1 MESQSESNNKLIQD
15 KQSIFFQNSQIEE
28 AKSSQFNETL
38 VDRSRQRYLFEQQ
51 NNKLQQSHRGDSEI
65 QESSMQ
71 DGIITTFEMK
81 QLISTE
87 RRSLQTNCWDEI
99 NSKMCKDNQSINE
112 QVIQVQIENDSCS
125 QQEMKQDFSK
135 IESMIINDQQEQ
147 QQPQNLE
154 QNNTQNINL
163 QDKSII
169 AASQN
174 APIKESQIYQP
185 INQINEEKLCIKNE
199 NEKEIW
205 FQEDIFYEKN
215 LKKLGT
221 KVTFQLK
228 GQYQIQQDNNRLS
241 KYKQN
246 FLKATN
252 IINRLLNNSVSRVV
266 KIRQHVQNFVN
277 ILKLRHFNRK
287 LDELNENDFISI
299 NDLSHFYFPN
309 DKKKQNYQNSSL
321 IYNIERLSKL
331 LPVFMPTDLARV
343 IWDMIQVLY
352 TYLFLYIYSIFIFFD
367 QHDFKS
373 QLMQKLCLY
382 SFINYLADIIINLNT
397 AIFNKD
403 NIIDRRKLI
412 AKQYFLSTIFVT
424 DFLSMTVLISK
435 LFNFRELTLQNQN
448 YNFFKCVFNILI
460 FLKVNGISEKKKRFD
475 YIITLTENQKHV
487 IKLINQIASVMTVAH
502 IAAIGWYFLGI
513 QEIQSNQNNWLDK
526 LDISDHQYYEKY
538 IYSIY
543 WAITTMTTAHEQKDR
558 DKQAEDQILSVLSNK
573 LREEITIEIN
583 SKILNSYFVLSSN
596 FSQATL
602 SKVIFIMEEVLVNPN
617 EVIISEQE
625 YDDSSIYFIQSGIIE
640 IYQHQIQKQKKVNV
654 IKVLKNGSIFGELS
668 FFSGFKRQASAR
680 SVNLSTLYKIRRD
693 QFIEILK
700 ENTEDFERFK
710 MMQDQII
717 FQSELSAI
725 HVECFNCKNIGHI
738 ATKCP
743 RIQRTKDQQL
753 VILRQNYSIFQERA
767 QTKRKRNKHLSYAY
781 KLLKQNQEICNF
793 LKHNLKEQ
801 NYEYYDMFET
811 NEHLF
816 TSEDTQ
822 SKFQNDEDD
831 EDSISQITYN
841 FDEQSMDVNSQAINR
856 AQKRKKANVFMKGM
870 KKTNN
875 FSTQNIEDNESI
887 LSQEKHSQNTKSNS
901 YQENQDYIKAAS
913 NFSGFQIKTM
923 SFEAQDNL
931 NIKQDHQKKENFFSQ
946 QCKALHK
953 LETDPNNQSITEI
966 SNQQSSLEE
975 EEISIING
983 SKKSGSQKQ
992 IQSSFNIINQHQYD
1006 IDKKQFK
1013 KLSSNN
1019 HLNIQYSKQI
1029 SHQSIDDQNLNK
1041 NKNGQLIKQDTI
1053 DNLNKQQC
1061 FHKPISPDQ
1070 NQNKQ
1075 LNQKE
1080 VKHLIDQILL
1090 QNIILNNFLHDNK
1103 LPQLQQ
1109 LNILNNA
1116 CSIQDLIDKN
1126 PIQNTFDKR
1135 IKSIKEENFVKHT
1148 SSVRSNRDIK
1158 EKRSSLIS
1166 QHSNYFNNQN
1176 RRDDKS
1182 NLSSNNYEILQ
1193 NCIKNKDTCQANKIN
1208 LISGVSNVLENAQI
1222 PLNLQIN
1229 NNQSYLQSESEDL
1242 PITIESFDKIQF
1254 FKKYFPHNNFEKVMQ
1269 KLKQYQSE
1277 QKKIKK
1283 NKLASKQRRQ
1293 NIGFSNNVILSMFQG
1308 NSNLIKFIPQ
1318 DYNINLYKPTY
1329 LSYGVKMQKG
1339 NKFPKNFYTQEKNNS

>member
-543 WAITTMTTAHEQKDR
+543 WAITTMTTGFILQEIEKSS
-558 DKQAEDQILSVLSNK
+558 KQLNDD
-573 LREEITIEIN
+573 ITI
-583 SKILNSYFVLSSN
+583 
-596 FSQATL
+596 
-602 SKVIFIMEEVLVNPN
+602 
-617 EVIISEQE
+617 
-625 YDDSSIYFIQSGIIE
+625 IQS
-640 IYQHQIQKQKKVNV
+640 
-654 IKVLKNGSIFGELS
+654 
-668 FFSGFKRQASAR
+668 
-680 SVNLSTLYKIRRD
+680 
-693 QFIEILK
+693 
-700 ENTEDFERFK
+700 
-710 MMQDQII
+710 
-717 FQSELSAI
+717 
-725 HVECFNCKNIGHI
+725 
-738 ATKCP
+738 
-743 RIQRTKDQQL
+743 
-753 VILRQNYSIFQERA
+753 
-767 QTKRKRNKHLSYAY
+767 